1 LFHQGTQ
8 IAFEAIAI
16 QIKQLSELGPEQF
29 WVMAKGTNL
38 HPHIIVGLEHPI
50 EKGLPGATA
59 LLVRFKQHLPLLLV
73 GLIQGLVLLCHT
85 IQLLQKCFEAMPLLE
100 PLPHQP
106 RVRQPALS
114 QLRLKLLRSPF
125 HSFGSAAPSLDAWM
139 LRLISALAPD
149 GSGQVL
155 QLRLCSNER
164 SIDLLP
170 PGHCITVAIR
180 IEQLRG
186 PVIQRQ
192 LAGELLQRGWEVLQ
206 VLTSAIEFSALPH
219 GSLLISQHS
228 AGIQLSQIVEFAPQL
243 AELPF
248 PFRPLGKTPFQ
259 LPKTGAL
266 AEVGAPKLLDAP
278 TLGRQASPLI
288 DQLQKGV
295 AALIRQSGDLPLGE
309 QLNREAFRRDR
320 LAGGMLPLAAGAQL
334 FHTAL
339 GVIRLPTQAVGYPI
353 ALQLQTNHSVLA

>member
-1 LFHQGTQ
+1 MGLKQDVPLPFVRLFQS
-8 IAFEAIAI
+8 
-16 QIKQLSELGPEQF
+16 L
-29 WVMAKGTNL
+29 
-38 HPHIIVGLEHPI
+38 
-50 EKGLPGATA
+50 A
-59 LLVRFKQHLPLLLV
+59 LQCNAVEFPQ
-73 GLIQGLVLLCHT
+73 Q
-85 IQLLQKCFEAMPLLE
+85 CFEAMPLLE

-139 LRLISALAPD
+139 LRLISALTPD

-155 QLRLCSNER
+155 ELRLSSHER

-170 PGHCITVAIR
+170 PGQCITVAIR

-192 LAGELLQRGWEVLQ
+192 LAGELLQRGWQVLQ

-228 AGIQLSQIVEFAPQL
+228 AGIQLSKIVEFAPQL

-288 DQLQKGV
+288 NQLQQGA
-295 AALIRQSGDLPLGE
+295 AALIRQSSDLALRE

-320 LAGGMLPLAAGAQL
+320 LASGTLPLTAGAQL
-334 FHTAL
+334 FHTPL
-339 GVIRLPTQAVGYPI
+339 GVIRLPTQAMGHAI
-353 ALQLQTNHSVLA
+353 ALKLQLDQGFRAQPSCALAASARHLTKRFELSRRFRIRT